1 MWCPWSL
8 FLFVFCKISF
18 FFCDNKEAGRVV
30 LFLWGNGIRNRKV
43 PAGGIG
49 GAGCRNVF
57 GGDGL
62 SYGRGGREQPFPCGE
77 DADGFAVAGEG
88 VFLVVGDDEEVV
100 AAGGTGGFEDACDF
114 PFTGSGVF
122 HVPSGLEE
130 L

>member
-1 MWCPWSL
+1 MPAAGM
-8 FLFVFCKISF
+8 FL
-18 FFCDNKEAGRVV
+18 EGR
-30 LFLWGNGIRNRKV
+30 
-43 PAGGIG
+43 
-49 GAGCRNVF
+49 
-57 GGDGL
+57 L
-62 SYGRGGREQPFPCGE
+62 SYGRGGREQPFPCRE

-130 L
+130 LQYLVFPPEDEVAFVVALVVADFVGGVF